1 MSTLIRPA
9 GAADLP
15 ALGQL
20 AGALVRFHHALN
32 PRRYML
38 APGVEEGYARWFE
51 SELENPRAVIL
62 TASKH
67 DTLVGYAYGRVEDR
81 DWNALLDRHG
91 AVHDLFVD
99 ASARRSG
106 VGRKLLSAV
115 LRALHDKG
123 APRVLLNTAIENSGA
138 QALFAAFGFRTTM
151 LEMTR
156 EAESAADQ

>member
-9 GAADLP
+9 HAADLP

-38 APGVEEGYARWFE
+38 VPGVEAGYTRWFE
-51 SELENPRAVIL
+51 RELGNPSAVLL
-62 TASKH
+62 TAS
-67 DTLVGYAYGRVEDR
+67 DNDALVGYAYGRVEDR

-91 AVHDLFVD
+91 ALHDIFV
-99 ASARRSG
+99 APSARRSG
-106 VGRKLLSAV
+106 VGRKLLAAV

-123 APRVLLNTAIENSGA
+123 APRVLLHTAVENRGA
-138 QALFAAFGFRTTM
+138 QALFAAFGFGTTM

-156 EAESAADQ
+156 EAETAADQ